1 MGNLPE
7 LYPPLGMR
15 RPLIDHELMTSTMG
29 GAIALCNPAFL
40 DWLRAAG
47 YRHQGKIS

>member
-7 LYPPLGMR
+7 LYPPLGM
-15 RPLIDHELMTSTMG
+15 LIDHELMTSTVG
-29 GAIALCNPAFL
+29 GAIALCNPAVL
-40 DWLRAAG
+40 DWLRATG